1 MFIDSHAH
9 LEGKRYDADRDD
21 VLKRAKS
28 AGVTTYLAIGNGD
41 GPGTADCGIRL
52 AEQYS
57 GCKEYPEIWASV
69 GIHPHEASLASEAA
83 YAQLAAWARHPRVV
97 AWGEIGLDYF
107 YDHSP
112 REVQKEAF
120 RRQMELAKAAQ
131 LPIII
136 HCRPS
141 DNSENAWDD
150 CLAMIAEH
158 WVGERLGAK
167 SESAEP
173 EAAPERGGILHCFTG
188 SVEHARR
195 ALELGFLIS
204 FAGNITFPKAQN
216 IRDAAQMVPLDRML
230 IETDS
235 PYLAPIP
242 HRGQRNEPMFVI
254 ETARK
259 IAELRSMTAE
269 AVGGQTAENFR
280 RYFTPGQR

>member
-21 VLKRAKS
+21 VLKRAKT
-28 AGVTTYLAIGNGD
+28 AGVSTYLAIGNGD
-41 GPGTADCGIRL
+41 GPDTADCGIRL
-52 AEQYS
+52 AEKYN
-57 GCKEYPEIWASV
+57 GKPEYPEIWASV
-69 GIHPHEASLASEAA
+69 GIHPHEASLANNDA
-83 YAQLAAWARHPRVV
+83 YARLEQWARHPRVI

-112 REVQKEAF
+112 REVQRAVF
-120 RRQMELAKAAQ
+120 RQQLELARAAK

-150 CLAMIAEH
+150 CVAMVGEH
-158 WVGERLGAK
+158 WTSSGL
-167 SESAEP
+167 
-173 EAAPERGGILHCFTG
+173 GGILHCFTG
-188 SVEHARR
+188 TVEHARR
-195 ALELGFLIS
+195 GLDLGFIIS

-242 HRGQRNEPMFVI
+242 HRGQRNEPAFVKEVAAQI
-254 ETARK
+254 GTLRGQAAEEIGRETA
-259 IAELRSMTAE
+259 A
-269 AVGGQTAENFR
+269 NFGR
-280 RYFTPGQR
+280 FFALGETTS